1 MEDDNCHDDDGDGD
15 ADDCGDDIEGDTT
28 MMIIM
33 VTGVS
38 NDYNFFN
45 DHENMIAIG
54 RE

>member
-1 MEDDNCHDDDGDGD
+1 MMMMMMGIGDGD
-15 ADDCGDDIEGDTT
+15 ADDCGDDNEDDTT

-33 VTGVS
+33 VTGAS

-45 DHENMIAIG
+45 DHENMIAIE